1 MRLIQGML
9 AQVVLAS
16 LIAAGSAAPQPV
28 LFAIDHHDGARVAS
42 SIVLLDTGEWTANG
56 RSGHLSATQLAKVRA
71 QLERAPWR
79 LEHSEISCM
88 AISQSYTDYFV
99 RGKLVWSAHVCGRER
114 LDPSSLKSLSEV
126 EQVLVSAS
134 A

>member
-1 MRLIQGML
+1 ML
-9 AQVVLAS
+9 AQLVLAS
-16 LIAAGSAAPQPV
+16 LIATGSAAPQPV
-28 LFAIDHHDGARVAS
+28 LFAIDHHDGAHIAS
-42 SIVLLDTGEWTANG
+42 SIVLLDSGEWTANG
-56 RSGHLSATQLAKVRA
+56 RSGHLSSRQLANVRA
-71 QLERAPWR
+71 ELERAPWR
-79 LEHSEISCM
+79 IEHAEFNCM

-126 EQVLVSAS
+126 EQLLVSAS